1 LCYKMVNSGKSG
13 RTEGLEMFF
22 GEFEY
27 KIDEKGRVPIPPKFR
42 RELKEGVVLTPSA
55 EKCLIIYPLS
65 EWKKLSA
72 TLTTGS
78 VTPSKLRRLNRA
90 IFATAFSLNID
101 GQGRI
106 ALPIPLR
113 EYAEIMDEV
122 VIAGANT
129 YLEIWNTVLWDEEKT
144 TSQEQVWQIIES
156 LERH

>member
-1 LCYKMVNSGKSG
+1 
-13 RTEGLEMFF
+13 MFF

-42 RELKEGVVLTPSA
+42 RELKEGVVLTPGI
-55 EKCLIIYPLS
+55 EKCITAYPLS
-65 EWKKLSA
+65 EWKKLAA

-78 VTPSKLRRLNRA
+78 VTRSKLRRLNRA

-101 GQGRI
+101 GQHRI

-113 EYAEIMDEV
+113 QYASIEDEV
-122 VIAGANT
+122 IIAGANN
-129 YLEIWNTVLWDEEKT
+129 YLELWNKEQWEAEKAI
-144 TSQEQVWQIIES
+144 SQEQTWQIIES